1 MEKIHVSV
9 LLKELVE
16 HLENLKEG
24 GICVD
29 CTIGGGG
36 HALALLKKY
45 PSIKLIGID
54 RDEEALKI
62 ASKKLA
68 PFEDRV
74 RLVEANFGEL
84 DEVLDALK
92 IEKVD
97 AIVADVGLSS
107 FQIDEEKRGFSF
119 EKDGPLDMRMGLNDK
134 SAYDVINSYDVTT
147 LANLIY
153 YYSDERFSR
162 RIARV
167 VVERRPI
174 STTFELRD
182 AVVSAIPV
190 KYRRNWRKNVSRVFQ
205 AVRIEVN
212 GELENLQSLLESA
225 ERRLRYEGRIAVI
238 SFHSLEDRIVKRK
251 FLTENF
257 RPLTKK
263 PIVPSQEE
271 KKSNPRSRSAKLRVA
286 ERA

>member
-9 LLKELVE
+9 LLEELVE